1 MDRRSALRSFVILSA
16 GIALMPSCGDGKVK
30 TRVSLKNIELSGD
43 EENML
48 ADLSETILPVKAE
61 APADAAH
68 YFVLA
73 IVDDCFVAGDRE
85 KFMKGLREFDKL
97 TQQKFNT
104 AFAQCSKEQKHSLLR
119 EMEDKK
125 ESGEAVN
132 YFYNTT
138 RSLTLQHYM
147 SSKYYLVNLRK
158 FEMAPGR
165 FNGCFPVEKKSA

>member
-16 GIALMPSCGDGKVK
+16 GIALMPSCGEGKVK
-30 TRVSLKNIELSGD
+30 GSVALKNIELSGD
-43 EENML
+43 EEDML
-48 ADLSETILPVKAE
+48 ANLSETILPVKTE

-73 IVDDCFVAGDRE
+73 MVDDCFAVNDRE
-85 KFMKGLREFDKL
+85 KFMEGLRQFDKL
-97 TQQKFNT
+97 ARQKFNT
-104 AFAQCSKEQKHSLLR
+104 AFAQCSQEQKHNLLR

-147 SSKYYLVNLRK
+147 SSKYYLVNVRK

>member
-16 GIALMPSCGDGKVK
+16 GIAFMPSCSEGKVK
-30 TRVSLKNIELSGD
+30 GSLSLKNIELGGD

-48 ADLSETILPVKAE
+48 ANLSETILPVKAE

-73 IVDDCFVAGDRE
+73 MVDDCFTAADRK
-85 KFMKGLREFDKL
+85 KFMEGLRQFEKL
-97 TQQKFNT
+97 ARQKFST
-104 AFAQCSKEQKHSLLR
+104 GFAQCSEEQKHSMLR
-119 EMEDKK
+119 EMEEKK
-125 ESGEAVN
+125 ESADAVN

-147 SSKYYLVNLRK
+147 TSKYYLVNVRK

>member
-16 GIALMPSCGDGKVK
+16 GVALMPSCREGKVK
-30 TRVSLKNIELSGD
+30 GSLSLKKIQLSGD

-48 ADLSETILPVKAE
+48 AHLSEAIVPVKAE

-73 IVDDCFVAGDRE
+73 MVDDCYAADE
-85 KFMKGLREFDKL
+85 QQKFMEGLRQFDKRS
-97 TQQKFNT
+97 QQKFNSG
-104 AFAQCSKEQKHSLLR
+104 FVNCSAGQKSALLQ
-119 EMEDKK
+119 EMESNRAADD
-125 ESGEAVN
+125 AVN

-147 SSKYYLVNLRK
+147 TSKFYLVNVRK

>member
-16 GIALMPSCGDGKVK
+16 GIAFMPGCREGKVK
-30 TRVSLKNIELSGD
+30 GSVSLKKIELSGD

-48 ADLSETILPVKAE
+48 ANLSATIVPVKAE

-68 YFVLA
+68 YFVL
-73 IVDDCFVAGDRE
+73 IMVDDCYSAEDQK
-85 KFMKGLREFDKL
+85 KFMEGLRGFDELAKN
-97 TQQKFNT
+97 KFGKPFVRYNEGE
-104 AFAQCSKEQKHSLLR
+104 KKDLL
-119 EMEDKK
+119 
-125 ESGEAVN
+125 GELEGEKDPDLAVN
-132 YFYNTT
+132 FFYNTT

-147 SSKYYLVNLRK
+147 TSKYYLVNVRK

>member
-16 GIALMPSCGDGKVK
+16 GIAFMPSCREGKVK
-30 TRVSLKNIELSGD
+30 SGVSLKNIGLSGD

-48 ADLSETILPVKAE
+48 ANLSETILPVKTE
-61 APADAAH
+61 APTDAAH
-68 YFVLA
+68 YFVLVM
-73 IVDDCFVAGDRE
+73 VDDCYTAEDRE
-85 KFMKGLREFDKL
+85 KFIKGLREFDKL
-97 TQQKFNT
+97 AVQKFNT
-104 AFAQCSKEQKHSLLR
+104 GFVQSSEEQKHDLLR
-119 EMEDKK
+119 EMESKK
-125 ESGEAVN
+125 ESGEPVN

-147 SSKYYLVNLRK
+147 NSKYYLVNVRK